1 MNRKIKK
8 IETKD
13 FTLVCLFD
21 TNETV
26 FFDMTDIIK
35 QSGPMIEPLRDHT
48 FFRKVF
54 LESGAPTWP
63 NGFDLCP
70 DVIYHQGGKMTAA

>member
-8 IETKD
+8 IETKN
-13 FTLVCLFD
+13 FTLICLFD

-26 FFDMTDIIK
+26 IFDMTDIMQ
-35 QSGPMIEPLRDHT
+35 QSGSMIEPLRDNS
-48 FFRKVF
+48 FFKKVF

-70 DVIYHQGGKMTAA
+70 DMIYQQGGKKTAA